1 MENKYNYYDQEE
13 KPVGEENPNP
23 EIKEAKKSNKKKGFM
38 KKTAIIVAAA
48 VLFGTVSGAV
58 FTATTYFGNK
68 ITGNVNKDK
77 AEINNIPKVNNIS
90 YNGENTATDVSAIVE
105 KVMPSVVSITNL
117 SIQQVQ
123 DFFFGGVIEQKQES
137 AGTGIIIAQS
147 DDELLVVTNNHV
159 VAGSEELTV
168 TFADNKSVSADIKGT
183 DATHDVAVIAV
194 QLKDMEDDTK
204 QAIAVA
210 ALGDSDAIK
219 VGETAIAIGNALG
232 YGQTVTT
239 GVISAKDRS
248 LNQANGEVKPGQED
262 VKLIQTDAAINH
274 GNSGGALVNSR
285 GEVIGINS
293 SKLVGNSVEGVG
305 YAIPISDVSD
315 IIMDLMNQKTK
326 IKIAEKDRGFLGITG
341 FDVISDY
348 AESFEMPIGVYVK
361 DVVKNGAADKAG
373 IEKGDIITKIDGSTV
388 TNMTELKEQLKYYA
402 VGEEVKVTVEKP
414 LSGDKYESEEYIVK
428 LMEMEN
434 EKE

>member
-13 KPVGEENPNP
+13 NPIEVENPDP
-23 EIKEAKKSNKKKGFM
+23 EIKNTKKSKKKKGVM

-58 FTATTYFGNK
+58 FTATSYFGNK
-68 ITGNVNKDK
+68 IIGNDKKNK
-77 AEINNIPKVNNIS
+77 AEITDIPKVNNIS
-90 YNGENTATDVSAIVE
+90 YNSENTATDVSTIVE

-194 QLKDMEDDTK
+194 QLEDMEDDTK

-348 AESFEMPIGVYVK
+348 AESFEMPIGIYVK

-373 IEKGDIITKIDGSTV
+373 IEKGDIITQIEGSTV

-428 LMEMEN
+428 LQEMKN
-434 EKE
+434 K

>member
-13 KPVGEENPNP
+13 KPVGEENPSP

>member
-13 KPVGEENPNP
+13 KPVGEENQKP